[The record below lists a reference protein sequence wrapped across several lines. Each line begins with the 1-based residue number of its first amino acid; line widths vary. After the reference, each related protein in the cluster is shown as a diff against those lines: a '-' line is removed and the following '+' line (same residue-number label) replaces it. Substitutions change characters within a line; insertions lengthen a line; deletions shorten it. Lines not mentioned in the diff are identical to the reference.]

1 MATDHKLSRRE
12 RAYAGAAGPVSLDFT
27 AAPPPGGAEPPEP
40 RHHRGRWSIWAKR
53 GIRAFLLLLVLLIA
67 WLTFTAP
74 LNRSLQPLGAPS
86 VTVLSAEG
94 EVIARKGARFS
105 DPVDVTAL
113 PPHVAQAFVAVE
125 DKRFFR
131 HLGVDPY
138 GLGRAMTRNLSSG
151 SMVEG
156 GSTITQQLAKTS
168 FTGAD
173 RTAFRKVQEAFIAL
187 WLEAWLSKEEILS
200 RYLSNVYFG
209 DNVYGLRAASNHYFS
224 VEPERLTLEQAA
236 MLAGV
241 VNAPSRLAPTR
252 HPQDARERAGLVIR
266 RMRDAGF
273 ITERQARSVRP
284 ARLKVGASDD
294 TPTGT
299 YFADWVLAQ
308 TAAGED
314 DESYGEREIRTTLEL
329 PLQKHAERVINNSGL
344 GRSQAALVAMR
355 TDGRVVAMVGGR
367 NYDQNAFNRATQARR
382 QPGSTFKLFVYLA
395 ALRAG
400 YQPQSAV
407 DDTPLVVGDWKPEN
421 YEKQYSGSISFAD
434 AVAKSSNVVAV
445 RLAQRVGFAEVMRAA
460 RDLGIT
466 SPIETNRS
474 MPLGT
479 AGVSLLEMTSAY
491 AAVAADSYPVRPV
504 GISDDQGGSWLNG
517 WGEPPASAQRS
528 DPAFAQLRTLL
539 NGVVTRGTGTGANLA
554 LPTYGKTGTTQDYR
568 DALFIGFAGDLVVG
582 VWIGNDNNSPLPGV
596 TGGSIP
602 ARIWRGFMTEA
613 LGTRPAGPVAP
624 VTTPLPQLEGDALPL
639 DPFTNTGVDAN
650 RVAPVEPLTPAEPV
664 DPMLPAEDV
673 PVLPTPERPRP
684 DQAPVQGLP
693 PREREPER
701 PRTLPTPERPRTL
714 PTPEPPRQ

>member
-1 MATDHKLSRRE
+1 
-12 RAYAGAAGPVSLDFT
+12 
-27 AAPPPGGAEPPEP
+27 
-40 RHHRGRWSIWAKR
+40 
-53 GIRAFLLLLVLLIA
+53 
-67 WLTFTAP
+67 
-74 LNRSLQPLGAPS
+74 
-86 VTVLSAEG
+86 
-94 EVIARKGARFS
+94 
-105 DPVDVTAL
+105 
-113 PPHVAQAFVAVE
+113 
-125 DKRFFR
+125 
-131 HLGVDPY
+131 
-138 GLGRAMTRNLSSG
+138 
-151 SMVEG
+151 
-156 GSTITQQLAKTS
+156 
-168 FTGAD
+168 
-173 RTAFRKVQEAFIAL
+173 
-187 WLEAWLSKEEILS
+187 
-200 RYLSNVYFG
+200 
-209 DNVYGLRAASNHYFS
+209 
-224 VEPERLTLEQAA
+224 
-236 MLAGV
+236 
-241 VNAPSRLAPTR
+241 
-252 HPQDARERAGLVIR
+252 
-266 RMRDAGF
+266 
-273 ITERQARSVRP
+273 
-284 ARLKVGASDD
+284 
-294 TPTGT
+294 
-299 YFADWVLAQ
+299 
-308 TAAGED
+308 
-314 DESYGEREIRTTLEL
+314 
-329 PLQKHAERVINNSGL
+329 
-344 GRSQAALVAMR
+344 
-355 TDGRVVAMVGGR
+355 
-367 NYDQNAFNRATQARR
+367 
-382 QPGSTFKLFVYLA
+382 
-395 ALRAG
+395 
-400 YQPQSAV
+400 
-407 DDTPLVVGDWKPEN
+407 
-421 YEKQYSGSISFAD
+421 
-434 AVAKSSNVVAV
+434 
-445 RLAQRVGFAEVMRAA
+445 MRAA